1 MEAQGHWIAPYHLS
15 GHPKAMAITGH
26 GVRLSCEELLGGGL
40 PLYSV
45 VCSMGECARAVSA
58 LPSLS

>member
-1 MEAQGHWIAPYHLS
+1 MEAQGHRIAPYHLS
-15 GHPKAMAITGH
+15 GYPKAMAITGH

-45 VCSMGECARAVSA
+45 VCYG
-58 LPSLS
+58 